1 VKSRAT
7 DGRVTEW
14 DSHGMGCTVCID
26 VARDAMTLFNTG
38 AKPAAIRAAIDNKY
52 AARYPSATP
61 TPKPR

>member
-1 VKSRAT
+1 
-7 DGRVTEW
+7 
-14 DSHGMGCTVCID
+14 MGCTICID